1 MPENIQNLNLS
12 KIQLKRGPSTKLD
25 KVTKYDYEPIVL
37 IDLEELIIWRGNQKP
52 IRFQSY
58 SGFIQLDQRE
68 EDFEGDDVIGKIWC
82 DVTGSIKYGGRRN
95 GKFQA
100 IKLDDLIDQ
109 TILDQEIK
117 NITNKLDQEIENIT
131 NKLDQ
136 KIENIINNIESGDIV
151 AKEAESAKKLAP
163 GAKILL
169 KSSDLTSSVTENF
182 TGDKDYTIN
191 VDLSPHKN
199 TKASSTVSGH
209 IKLGDDFK
217 MNSSGQIIL
226 DDNNFKEKIS
236 TVAIDLIIALG
247 GD

>member
-68 EDFEGDDVIGKIWC
+68 EEFEGNDVISKIWC
-82 DVTGSIKYGGRRN
+82 DATGSIKYGGQRN

-109 TILDQEIK
+109 TI
-117 NITNKLDQEIENIT
+117 LDQEIENIT

-169 KSSDLTSSVTENF
+169 KSSDLTSSATGNF
-182 TGDKDYTIN
+182 TGDRDYTIN

-209 IKLGDDFK
+209 IKLGNDFK

-226 DDNNFKEKIS
+226 DDNIFKEKIS

-247 GD
+247 GN

>member
-68 EDFEGDDVIGKIWC
+68 EEFEGNDVIGKIWC
-82 DVTGSIKYGGRRN
+82 DATGSIKYGGRRN

-109 TILDQEIK
+109 TILDQEIE
-117 NITNKLDQEIENIT
+117 NITNKLDQEIENI
-131 NKLDQ
+131 
-136 KIENIINNIESGDIV
+136 INNIKSGDIV

-169 KSSDLTSSVTENF
+169 KSSDLTSSVTGNF

-217 MNSSGQIIL
+217 MNSNGQIIL
-226 DDNNFKEKIS
+226 DDNIFKEKIS

>member
-37 IDLEELIIWRGNQKP
+37 VDLEELIIWRGNQKP

-58 SGFIQLDQRE
+58 NGFIQLEQRE
-68 EDFEGDDVIGKIWC
+68 EEFEGNDVIGKIWC
-82 DVTGSIKYGGRRN
+82 DATGSIKYGGRRN

-109 TILDQEIK
+109 T
-117 NITNKLDQEIENIT
+117 TLDQEIENIT

-136 KIENIINNIESGDIV
+136 EIENIINNIESGDIV

-169 KSSDLTSSVTENF
+169 KSSDLTSSVTGNF
-182 TGDKDYTIN
+182 TGDTDYTIN

-209 IKLGDDFK
+209 IKLGNDFK
-217 MNSSGQIIL
+217 MNSDGQITL
-226 DDNNFKEKIS
+226 DDNIFKEKIS

-247 GD
+247 GN

>member
-68 EDFEGDDVIGKIWC
+68 EDFEGNDVIGKIWC
-82 DVTGSIKYGGRRN
+82 DATGSIKYGGRRN

-109 TILDQEIK
+109 TILDQEIE
-117 NITNKLDQEIENIT
+117 NITNKLEQEIENIT
-131 NKLDQ
+131 NK
-136 KIENIINNIESGDIV
+136 IESGDIV

-169 KSSDLTSSVTENF
+169 NSSDLTSSVTGNF

>member
-68 EDFEGDDVIGKIWC
+68 EDFEGNDVIGKIWC
-82 DVTGSIKYGGRRN
+82 DATGSIKYGGRRN

-109 TILDQEIK
+109 TILDQELE
-117 NITNKLDQEIENIT
+117 NITNKLDQE
-131 NKLDQ
+131 L
-136 KIENIINNIESGDIV
+136 ENIINNIESGDIV

-169 KSSDLTSSVTENF
+169 KSSDLTSSVTGNF

-209 IKLGDDFK
+209 IKLSDDFK
-217 MNSSGQIIL
+217 MNSNGQIIL

>member
-58 SGFIQLDQRE
+58 GGFIQLDQRE
-68 EDFEGDDVIGKIWC
+68 EDFEGNDVIGKIWC
-82 DVTGSIKYGGRRN
+82 DATGSIKYGGRRN
-95 GKFQA
+95 GNFQA

-109 TILDQEIK
+109 SILEE
-117 NITNKLDQEIENIT
+117 EIENIT
-131 NKLDQ
+131 NK
-136 KIENIINNIESGDIV
+136 IESGDIV

-169 KSSDLTSSVTENF
+169 KSSDLTSSATGNF
-182 TGDKDYTIN
+182 TGDRDYTIN

-209 IKLGDDFK
+209 IKLGNDFK

-226 DDNNFKEKIS
+226 DDNIFKEKIS

-247 GD
+247 SN

>member
-1 MPENIQNLNLS
+1 MIQNLNLS

-68 EDFEGDDVIGKIWC
+68 EDFEGNDVIGKIWC
-82 DVTGSIKYGGRRN
+82 DATGSIKYGGRRN

-109 TILDQEIK
+109 TILDQEIE
-117 NITNKLDQEIENIT
+117 NITNKLEQEIENIT
-131 NKLDQ
+131 NK
-136 KIENIINNIESGDIV
+136 IESGDIV

-169 KSSDLTSSVTENF
+169 KSSDLTSSATGNF

-209 IKLGDDFK
+209 IKLSDDFK

-226 DDNNFKEKIS
+226 DDNIFKEKIS

>member
-68 EDFEGDDVIGKIWC
+68 EDFEGNDVIGKIWC
-82 DVTGSIKYGGRRN
+82 DATGSIKYGGRRN

-109 TILDQEIK
+109 SILDEEIE
-117 NITNKLDQEIENIT
+117 NITNKLEQEIENIT
-131 NKLDQ
+131 NK
-136 KIENIINNIESGDIV
+136 IESGDIV

-169 KSSDLTSSVTENF
+169 KSSDLTSSVTGNF

>member
-68 EDFEGDDVIGKIWC
+68 EDFEGNDVIGKIWC
-82 DVTGSIKYGGRRN
+82 DATGSIKYGGRRN

-109 TILDQEIK
+109 TILDQEIE
-117 NITNKLDQEIENIT
+117 NITNKLEQEIENIT
-131 NKLDQ
+131 NK
-136 KIENIINNIESGDIV
+136 IESGDIV

-169 KSSDLTSSVTENF
+169 KSSDLTSSATGNF

-209 IKLGDDFK
+209 IKLSDDFK

-226 DDNNFKEKIS
+226 DDNIFKEKIS

>member
-58 SGFIQLDQRE
+58 SGFIQLDRRE
-68 EDFEGDDVIGKIWC
+68 EEFEGNDVIGKIWC
-82 DVTGSIKYGGRRN
+82 DATGSIKYGGQRN

-109 TILDQEIK
+109 TI
-117 NITNKLDQEIENIT
+117 LDQEIENIT

-151 AKEAESAKKLAP
+151 AKEAESAEKLAP
-163 GAKILL
+163 GARILL

>member
-68 EDFEGDDVIGKIWC
+68 EEFEGNDVIGKIWC
-82 DVTGSIKYGGRRN
+82 DATGSIKYGGRRN

-109 TILDQEIK
+109 TI
-117 NITNKLDQEIENIT
+117 LDQEIENIT

-169 KSSDLTSSVTENF
+169 KSSDLTSSATGNF
-182 TGDKDYTIN
+182 TGDRDYTIN

-209 IKLGDDFK
+209 IKLGNDFK

-226 DDNNFKEKIS
+226 DDNIFKEKIS

-247 GD
+247 GY

>member
-68 EDFEGDDVIGKIWC
+68 EDFEGNDVIGKIWC
-82 DVTGSIKYGGRRN
+82 DATGSIKYGGRRN

-109 TILDQEIK
+109 SILDEEIE
-117 NITNKLDQEIENIT
+117 NITNKLEQEIENIT
-131 NKLDQ
+131 NK
-136 KIENIINNIESGDIV
+136 IESGDIV
-151 AKEAESAKKLAP
+151 AKEAESAKKLTP

-169 KSSDLTSSVTENF
+169 KSSDLTSSVTGNF

-209 IKLGDDFK
+209 IKLSDDFK

-226 DDNNFKEKIS
+226 NDNNFKEKIS

>member
-68 EDFEGDDVIGKIWC
+68 EEFEGNDVIGKIWC
-82 DVTGSIKYGGRRN
+82 DATGSIKYGGRRN

-109 TILDQEIK
+109 TILDQEI
-117 NITNKLDQEIENIT
+117 
-131 NKLDQ
+131 
-136 KIENIINNIESGDIV
+136 ENIINNIKSGDIV
-151 AKEAESAKKLAP
+151 AKKAESAKKLTP

-169 KSSDLTSSVTENF
+169 KSSDLTSSATGNF
-182 TGDKDYTIN
+182 TGDRDYTIN

-209 IKLGDDFK
+209 IKLGNDFK

>member
-68 EDFEGDDVIGKIWC
+68 EDFEGNDVIGKIWC
-82 DVTGSIKYGGRRN
+82 DATGSIKYGGRRN

-109 TILDQEIK
+109 SILDE
-117 NITNKLDQEIENIT
+117 EIENIT
-131 NKLDQ
+131 NKLEQ
-136 KIENIINNIESGDIV
+136 EIENITNNIESGDIV

-169 KSSDLTSSVTENF
+169 KSSDLTSSATGNF

-209 IKLGDDFK
+209 VKLGDDFK

>member
-68 EDFEGDDVIGKIWC
+68 EDFEGNDVIGKIWC
-82 DVTGSIKYGGRRN
+82 DATGSIKYGGRRN

-109 TILDQEIK
+109 SILE
-117 NITNKLDQEIENIT
+117 QEIENIT
-131 NKLDQ
+131 NK
-136 KIENIINNIESGDIV
+136 IESGDIV

-169 KSSDLTSSVTENF
+169 KSSDLTSSATGNF
-182 TGDKDYTIN
+182 TGDRDYTIN

>member
-37 IDLEELIIWRGNQKP
+37 IDLEELIIWRENQKP

-58 SGFIQLDQRE
+58 GGFIQLDQRE
-68 EDFEGDDVIGKIWC
+68 EDFEGNDVIGKIWC
-82 DVTGSIKYGGRRN
+82 DATGSIKYGGRRN

-109 TILDQEIK
+109 SILE
-117 NITNKLDQEIENIT
+117 QEIENIT
-131 NKLDQ
+131 NKLEQ
-136 KIENIINNIESGDIV
+136 EIENITNKIESGDIV

-169 KSSDLTSSVTENF
+169 KSSDLTSSATGNF
-182 TGDKDYTIN
+182 TGDRDYTIN

>member
-68 EDFEGDDVIGKIWC
+68 EDFEGNDVIGKIWC
-82 DVTGSIKYGGRRN
+82 DATGSIKYGGRRN

-109 TILDQEIK
+109 SILDE
-117 NITNKLDQEIENIT
+117 EIENIT

-136 KIENIINNIESGDIV
+136 EIENIINNIESGDIV

-169 KSSDLTSSVTENF
+169 KSSDLTSSVTGNF

-209 IKLGDDFK
+209 IKLGNDFK

-226 DDNNFKEKIS
+226 DDNIFKEKIS

>member
-58 SGFIQLDQRE
+58 SGFIQLEQRE
-68 EDFEGDDVIGKIWC
+68 EDFEGNDVIGKIWC
-82 DVTGSIKYGGRRN
+82 DATGSIKYGGRRN
-95 GKFQA
+95 DKFQA

-109 TILDQEIK
+109 TI
-117 NITNKLDQEIENIT
+117 LDQEIENIT

-169 KSSDLTSSVTENF
+169 KSSDLTSSATGNF
-182 TGDKDYTIN
+182 TGDRDYTIN

-209 IKLGDDFK
+209 IKLGNDFK

-226 DDNNFKEKIS
+226 DDNIFKEKIS

>member
-68 EDFEGDDVIGKIWC
+68 EDFEGNDVIGKIWC
-82 DVTGSIKYGGRRN
+82 DATGSIKYGGRRN

-109 TILDQEIK
+109 SILDEEIE
-117 NITNKLDQEIENIT
+117 NITNKLEQEIENIT
-131 NKLDQ
+131 NK
-136 KIENIINNIESGDIV
+136 IESGDIV

-169 KSSDLTSSVTENF
+169 KSSDLTSSVTGNF

-209 IKLGDDFK
+209 IKLSDDFK

-226 DDNNFKEKIS
+226 NDNNFKEKIS

>member
-68 EDFEGDDVIGKIWC
+68 EEFEGNDVIGKIWC
-82 DVTGSIKYGGRRN
+82 DATGSIKYGGRRN

-109 TILDQEIK
+109 TI
-117 NITNKLDQEIENIT
+117 LDQEIENIT

-169 KSSDLTSSVTENF
+169 KSSDLTSSATGNF
-182 TGDKDYTIN
+182 TGDRDYTIN

-209 IKLGDDFK
+209 IKLGNDFK

-226 DDNNFKEKIS
+226 DDNIFKEKIS

-247 GD
+247 GN

>member
-58 SGFIQLDQRE
+58 SGFIQLEQRE
-68 EDFEGDDVIGKIWC
+68 EEFEGNDVIGKIWC
-82 DVTGSIKYGGRRN
+82 DATGSIKYGGRRN

-109 TILDQEIK
+109 TI
-117 NITNKLDQEIENIT
+117 LDQEIENIT

-169 KSSDLTSSVTENF
+169 KSSDLTSSATGNF
-182 TGDKDYTIN
+182 TGDRDYTIN

-209 IKLGDDFK
+209 IKLGNDFK

-226 DDNNFKEKIS
+226 DDNIFKEKIS

-247 GD
+247 GN

>member
-58 SGFIQLDQRE
+58 SGFIQLEQRE
-68 EDFEGDDVIGKIWC
+68 EDFEGNDVIGKIWC
-82 DVTGSIKYGGRRN
+82 DATGSIKYGGRRN
-95 GKFQA
+95 DKFQA

-109 TILDQEIK
+109 SILEE
-117 NITNKLDQEIENIT
+117 EIENIT
-131 NKLDQ
+131 NK
-136 KIENIINNIESGDIV
+136 IESGDIV

-169 KSSDLTSSVTENF
+169 KSSDLTSSATGNF
-182 TGDKDYTIN
+182 TGDRDYTIN

-209 IKLGDDFK
+209 IKLGNDFK

-226 DDNNFKEKIS
+226 DDNIFKEKIS

-247 GD
+247 GN

>member
-58 SGFIQLDQRE
+58 GGFIQLDQRE
-68 EDFEGDDVIGKIWC
+68 EEFEGNDVIGKIWC
-82 DVTGSIKYGGRRN
+82 DATGSIKYGGRRN

-109 TILDQEIK
+109 TILDQEI
-117 NITNKLDQEIENIT
+117 ENIT

-136 KIENIINNIESGDIV
+136 KVENIINNIESGDIV

-169 KSSDLTSSVTENF
+169 KSSDLTSSATGNF
-182 TGDKDYTIN
+182 TGDRDYTIN

-209 IKLGDDFK
+209 IKLGNDFK

-226 DDNNFKEKIS
+226 DDNIFKEKIS

-247 GD
+247 GN

>member
-68 EDFEGDDVIGKIWC
+68 EEFEGNDVIGKIWC
-82 DVTGSIKYGGRRN
+82 DATGSIKYGGRRN

-109 TILDQEIK
+109 TILDQEI
-117 NITNKLDQEIENIT
+117 ENIT

-136 KIENIINNIESGDIV
+136 KVENIINNIESGDIV

-169 KSSDLTSSVTENF
+169 KSSDLTSSATGNF
-182 TGDKDYTIN
+182 TGDRDYTIN

-209 IKLGDDFK
+209 IKLGNDFK

>member
-68 EDFEGDDVIGKIWC
+68 EEFEGNDIIGKIWC
-82 DVTGSIKYGGRRN
+82 DATGSIKYGGRRN

-109 TILDQEIK
+109 TI
-117 NITNKLDQEIENIT
+117 LDQEIENIT

-169 KSSDLTSSVTENF
+169 KSSDLTSSATGNF
-182 TGDKDYTIN
+182 TGDRDYTIN

-209 IKLGDDFK
+209 IKLGNDFK

-226 DDNNFKEKIS
+226 DDNIFKEKIS

-247 GD
+247 GN

>member
-58 SGFIQLDQRE
+58 NGFIRLDQRK
-68 EDFEGDDVIGKIWC
+68 EDFEGNDVIGKIWC
-82 DVTGSIKYGGRRN
+82 DATGSIKYGGRRN

-109 TILDQEIK
+109 SILEE
-117 NITNKLDQEIENIT
+117 EIENIT
-131 NKLDQ
+131 NK
-136 KIENIINNIESGDIV
+136 IESGDIV

-169 KSSDLTSSVTENF
+169 KSSDLTSSATGNF
-182 TGDKDYTIN
+182 TGDRDYTIN

-209 IKLGDDFK
+209 IKLGNDFK

-226 DDNNFKEKIS
+226 DDNIFKEKIS

>member
-58 SGFIQLDQRE
+58 SGFIQLEQRE
-68 EDFEGDDVIGKIWC
+68 EDFEGNDVIGKIWC
-82 DVTGSIKYGGRRN
+82 DATGSIKYGGQRN

-109 TILDQEIK
+109 TI
-117 NITNKLDQEIENIT
+117 LDQEIENIT

-169 KSSDLTSSVTENF
+169 KSSDLTSSATGNF
-182 TGDKDYTIN
+182 TGDRDYTIN

-209 IKLGDDFK
+209 IKLGNDFK

-226 DDNNFKEKIS
+226 DDNIFKEKIS

-247 GD
+247 GN

>member
-68 EDFEGDDVIGKIWC
+68 EEFEGNDVIGKIWC
-82 DVTGSIKYGGRRN
+82 DATGSIKYGGQRN

-109 TILDQEIK
+109 TI
-117 NITNKLDQEIENIT
+117 LDQEIENIT

-169 KSSDLTSSVTENF
+169 KSSDLTSSATGNF
-182 TGDKDYTIN
+182 TGDRDYTIN

-209 IKLGDDFK
+209 IKLGNDFK

-226 DDNNFKEKIS
+226 DDNIFKEKIS

-247 GD
+247 GN

>member
-68 EDFEGDDVIGKIWC
+68 EDFEGNDVIGKIWC
-82 DVTGSIKYGGRRN
+82 DATGSIKYGGRRN

-109 TILDQEIK
+109 SILDEEIE
-117 NITNKLDQEIENIT
+117 NITNKLEQEIENIT
-131 NKLDQ
+131 NK
-136 KIENIINNIESGDIV
+136 IESGDIV

-169 KSSDLTSSVTENF
+169 KSSDLTSSATGNF

-209 IKLGDDFK
+209 IKLSDDFK

>member
-68 EDFEGDDVIGKIWC
+68 EEFEGNDVIGKIWC
-82 DVTGSIKYGGRRN
+82 DATGSIKYGGQRN

-109 TILDQEIK
+109 TI
-117 NITNKLDQEIENIT
+117 LDQEIENIT

-169 KSSDLTSSVTENF
+169 KSSDLTSSATGNF
-182 TGDKDYTIN
+182 TGDRDYTIN

-209 IKLGDDFK
+209 IKLGNDFK

-226 DDNNFKEKIS
+226 DDNIFKEKIS

>member
-37 IDLEELIIWRGNQKP
+37 IDLEELIIWRENQKP

-58 SGFIQLDQRE
+58 NGFIQLDQRE
-68 EDFEGDDVIGKIWC
+68 EDFEGNDVIGKIWC
-82 DVTGSIKYGGRRN
+82 DATGSIKYGGRRN

-109 TILDQEIK
+109 SILEE
-117 NITNKLDQEIENIT
+117 EIENIT
-131 NKLDQ
+131 NK
-136 KIENIINNIESGDIV
+136 IESGDIV

-169 KSSDLTSSVTENF
+169 KSSDLTSSATGNF
-182 TGDKDYTIN
+182 TGDRDYTIN

-209 IKLGDDFK
+209 IKLGNDFK

-226 DDNNFKEKIS
+226 DDNIFKEKIS

-247 GD
+247 GN

>member
-1 MPENIQNLNLS
+1 MSENIQNLNLS

-58 SGFIQLDQRE
+58 SGFIQLEQRE
-68 EDFEGDDVIGKIWC
+68 EDFEGNDVIGKIWC
-82 DVTGSIKYGGRRN
+82 DATGSIKYGGQRN

-109 TILDQEIK
+109 TI
-117 NITNKLDQEIENIT
+117 LDQEIENIT

-169 KSSDLTSSVTENF
+169 KSSDLTSSATGNF
-182 TGDKDYTIN
+182 TGDRDYTIN

-209 IKLGDDFK
+209 IKLGNDFK

-226 DDNNFKEKIS
+226 DDNIFKEKIS

>member
-82 DVTGSIKYGGRRN
+82 DATGSIKYGGRRN

-109 TILDQEIK
+109 SILDEEIE
-117 NITNKLDQEIENIT
+117 NITNKLEQEIENIT
-131 NKLDQ
+131 NK
-136 KIENIINNIESGDIV
+136 IESGDIV

-169 KSSDLTSSVTENF
+169 NSSDLTSSVTGNF

>member
-68 EDFEGDDVIGKIWC
+68 EDFEGNDVIGKIWC
-82 DVTGSIKYGGRRN
+82 DATGSIKYGGRRN

-109 TILDQEIK
+109 SILDEEIE
-117 NITNKLDQEIENIT
+117 NITNKLEQEIENIT
-131 NKLDQ
+131 NK
-136 KIENIINNIESGDIV
+136 IESGDIV

-169 KSSDLTSSVTENF
+169 KSSDLTSSATGNF

-209 IKLGDDFK
+209 VKLGDDFK

>member
-68 EDFEGDDVIGKIWC
+68 EDFEGNDVIGKIWC
-82 DVTGSIKYGGRRN
+82 DATGSIKYGGRRN
-95 GKFQA
+95 DKFQA

-109 TILDQEIK
+109 SILEEEIE
-117 NITNKLDQEIENIT
+117 NITNKLEQEIENIT
-131 NKLDQ
+131 NK
-136 KIENIINNIESGDIV
+136 IESGDIV

-169 KSSDLTSSVTENF
+169 KSSDLTSSATGNF
-182 TGDKDYTIN
+182 TGDRDYTIN

>member
-58 SGFIQLDQRE
+58 SGFIQLDRRE
-68 EDFEGDDVIGKIWC
+68 EEFEGNDVIGKIWC
-82 DVTGSIKYGGRRN
+82 DATGSIKYGGQRN

-109 TILDQEIK
+109 TI
-117 NITNKLDQEIENIT
+117 LDQEIENIT

-151 AKEAESAKKLAP
+151 AKEAEFAKKLAP

>member
-58 SGFIQLDQRE
+58 NGFIQLEQRE
-68 EDFEGDDVIGKIWC
+68 EDFEGNDVIGKIWC
-82 DVTGSIKYGGRRN
+82 DATGSIKYGGRRN

-109 TILDQEIK
+109 TILDQEIE
-117 NITNKLDQEIENIT
+117 NITNKLDQEIENF
-131 NKLDQ
+131 
-136 KIENIINNIESGDIV
+136 INNIESGDIV

-169 KSSDLTSSVTENF
+169 KSSDLTSSVTGNF

-217 MNSSGQIIL
+217 MNSDGQITL
-226 DDNNFKEKIS
+226 DDNIFKEKIS

>member
-68 EDFEGDDVIGKIWC
+68 EEFEGNDVIGKIWC
-82 DVTGSIKYGGRRN
+82 DATGSIKYGGRRN

-109 TILDQEIK
+109 TILDQEIE
-117 NITNKLDQEIENIT
+117 NITNKLDQE
-131 NKLDQ
+131 
-136 KIENIINNIESGDIV
+136 IENIINNIESGDIV

-169 KSSDLTSSVTENF
+169 KSSDLTSSVTGNF

-217 MNSSGQIIL
+217 MNSNGQIIL
-226 DDNNFKEKIS
+226 DDNIFKEKIS

>member
-58 SGFIQLDQRE
+58 GGFIQLDQRE
-68 EDFEGDDVIGKIWC
+68 EDFEGNDVIGKIWC
-82 DVTGSIKYGGRRN
+82 DTTGSIKYGGRRN

-109 TILDQEIK
+109 SILEE
-117 NITNKLDQEIENIT
+117 EIENIT
-131 NKLDQ
+131 NK
-136 KIENIINNIESGDIV
+136 IESGDIV

-169 KSSDLTSSVTENF
+169 KSSDLTSSATGNF
-182 TGDKDYTIN
+182 TGDRDYTIN

-209 IKLGDDFK
+209 IKLGNDFK

-226 DDNNFKEKIS
+226 DDNIFKEKIS
-236 TVAIDLIIALG
+236 TVATDLIIALG
-247 GD
+247 GN

>member
-68 EDFEGDDVIGKIWC
+68 EEFDGNDVIGKIWC
-82 DVTGSIKYGGRRN
+82 DVTGSIKNGGRRN

-109 TILDQEIK
+109 T
-117 NITNKLDQEIENIT
+117 TLDQEIENIT

-136 KIENIINNIESGDIV
+136 EIENIINNIESGDIV

-169 KSSDLTSSVTENF
+169 KSSDLTSSVTGKF

-217 MNSSGQIIL
+217 MNSNGQIIL
-226 DDNNFKEKIS
+226 DDNIFKEKIS

-247 GD
+247 SD